1 MQTIGPAPALNP
13 GCPPFRT
20 RDWYP
25 FRRLISHRFS
35 LKTID
40 EAFTA
45 CKWAGQQGDRG
56 VVRGVIVP

>member
-25 FRRLISHRFS
+25 FRSLISHRFS
-35 LKTID
+35 LGAID
-40 EAFTA
+40 EAFAA
-45 CKWAGQQGDRG
+45 CKRADQQGDCG